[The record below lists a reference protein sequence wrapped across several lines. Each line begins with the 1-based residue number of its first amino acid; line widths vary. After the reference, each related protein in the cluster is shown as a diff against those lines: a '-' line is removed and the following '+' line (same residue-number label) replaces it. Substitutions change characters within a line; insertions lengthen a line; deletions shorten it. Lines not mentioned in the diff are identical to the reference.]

1 MNFTT
6 EPAQAD
12 GILINVDSLY
22 GRLSQLQDKRK
33 AKGKRYGLGLV
44 LLLILLAKLAGEDKP
59 SGIAEWVQHR
69 CQQLVAMLGL
79 ERVTMPCHNT
89 YRRVLQ
95 QAINVQEMEET
106 VAHFLQRQ
114 VAAEQGMVVVIDGKT
129 LQGTIPAGSNQGVH
143 LLAAYVPAQGVVL
156 MQVAVPRKEN
166 EILAA
171 PRLLKAIDLR
181 GKVVRGDAMHTQRA
195 LSVQILAAGGDYV
208 WPVKE
213 NQPTLLADI
222 QEVFDPAPT
231 AAGWS
236 QAPRDLRSAS
246 SRDCAHGRL
255 EKRTLTA
262 SSFLNEYC
270 DWPGLAQ
277 VFKLERHTTINN
289 TGQTRRDIVY
299 GITSLTAEEAP
310 PQRLL
315 HLMRQYWAI
324 ENGLHYRRDK
334 TLQED
339 GTRMTNHTQARAM
352 ALINNLVIALI
363 RQQGFSYLPA
373 ARRFYNA
380 NLPATLTLLLS
391 HVPKM

>member
-6 EPAQAD
+6 DPAPVD
-12 GILINVDSLY
+12 GFLIDVDSLY
-22 GRLSQLQDKRK
+22 ERLSRLQDRRK
-33 AKGKRYGLGLV
+33 AKGRRYSLALV

-69 CQQLVAMLGL
+69 GQQLAAMLRL
-79 ERVTMPCHNT
+79 KRVTMPCHNT

-95 QAINVQEMEET
+95 QAIDVQEMEET
-106 VAHFLQRQ
+106 VGHFLGEQ
-114 VAAEQGMVVVIDGKT
+114 VPAGQGVVVAIDGKT
-129 LQGTIPAGSNQGVH
+129 LQGTIPSGSSRGVH

-156 MQVAVPRKEN
+156 MQVAVPSKEN
-166 EILAA
+166 EIVAA
-171 PRLLKAIDLR
+171 PRLLEAIDLR

-195 LSVQILAAGGDYV
+195 LSVQILEAGGDYV

-213 NQPTLLADI
+213 NQRTLLADI

-236 QAPRDLRSAS
+236 QAPRDLRRAT
-246 SRDCAHGRL
+246 SRNCAHGRL

-277 VFKLERHTTINN
+277 VFKLERHTVINN
-289 TGQTRRDIVY
+289 SGQTRHDIVY
-299 GITSLTAEEAP
+299 GITSLPAEEAP
-310 PQRLL
+310 PERLL
-315 HLMRQYWAI
+315 HLMRDYWAI

-339 GTRMTNHTQARAM
+339 GTRMTHPTQARAM
-352 ALINNLVIALI
+352 AIMNNLVIALA
-363 RQQGFSYLPA
+363 RQQGFSYLPT
-373 ARRFYNA
+373 ARRFYSA
-380 NLPATLTLLLS
+380 NLSAALSLLVS
-391 HVPKM
+391 HLPKM

>member
-6 EPAQAD
+6 DAGQSD
-12 GILINVDSLY
+12 GILIDVDSLY
-22 GRLSQLQDKRK
+22 ERLSRLQDRRK
-33 AKGKRYGLGLV
+33 AKGRRYALGLI
-44 LLLILLAKLAGEDKP
+44 LLLILLAKLSGEDKP

-69 CQQLVAMLGL
+69 CEQLVAMLRL
-79 ERVTMPCHNT
+79 ERMTMPCHNT

-95 QAINVQEMEET
+95 QAIDVQEMEET
-106 VAHFLQRQ
+106 VGHFLVEQ
-114 VAAEQGMVVVIDGKT
+114 VPRGQGVMVAIDGKT
-129 LQGTIPAGSNQGVH
+129 LQGTIPTGSSQGVH

-156 MQVAVPRKEN
+156 MQVAVPSKEN
-166 EILAA
+166 EIVAA
-171 PRLLKAIDLR
+171 PRLLEAIDLR

-195 LSVQILAAGGDYV
+195 LSVQILEAGGDYV

-213 NQPTLLADI
+213 NQRALLADI

-236 QAPRDLRSAS
+236 QVPRNLRRAS
-246 SRDCAHGRL
+246 SGNCAHGRL

-262 SSFLNEYC
+262 SSFLNDYC

-277 VFKLERHTTINN
+277 VFKLERHTVINN
-289 TGQTRRDIVY
+289 TAQARGDIVY

-310 PQRLL
+310 PERLL
-315 HLMRQYWAI
+315 HLMRDYWAI

-339 GTRMTNHTQARAM
+339 GTRMTHPTQARAM
-352 ALINNLVIALI
+352 AVINNLVIALT
-363 RQQGFSYLPA
+363 RHQGFAYLPV

-380 NLPATLTLLLS
+380 NLPAALSLLVS